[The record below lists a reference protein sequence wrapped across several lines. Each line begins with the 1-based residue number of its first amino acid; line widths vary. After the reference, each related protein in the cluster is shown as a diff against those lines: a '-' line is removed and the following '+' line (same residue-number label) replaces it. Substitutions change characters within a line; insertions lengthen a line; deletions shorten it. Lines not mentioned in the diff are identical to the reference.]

1 MITFMT
7 AQTGEIWL
15 YRSRVKAQHALRIQ
29 VQDFINREV
38 GAEQVIS
45 ITESREGF
53 NLFVT
58 AWYRAR
64 EDVIHHSR

>member
-15 YRSRVKAQHALRIQ
+15 YSKRIKAQHELRIK
-29 VQDFINREV
+29 VEDFINQEV

-45 ITESREGF
+45 ITELKEGF

-58 AWYRAR
+58 VWYHTGEGTIRTHR
-64 EDVIHHSR
+64 